1 METTYVIRPHLYL
14 REGAKE
20 GVGLEEAVALMKS
33 NQVAL
38 VNNLDLVFEI
48 LYALGWSKEDASFA
62 VTYAMVGIEKL
73 DNGQTS
79 ITST

>member
-14 REGAKE
+14 REGAE
-20 GVGLEEAVALMKS
+20 DGVCLEEAVALMKS
-33 NQVAL
+33 NQIAI
-38 VNNLDLVFEI
+38 VNNLDLVFEV
-48 LYALGWSKEDASFA
+48 LYALGWSEERASFA
-62 VTYAMVGIEKL
+62 VTYAMVGVEKL